1 MNTLLSRA
9 ERVKWFTQARFGMF
23 VHWGLYAIPGRGEW
37 VMSTERIPVSEYE
50 PYMHEFN
57 PVHYDPTDW
66 AKRAKAAG
74 MQYVILTAKHH
85 DGYCLFDS
93 KLTDYKS
100 TNSPIGRDLV
110 REFVEAVRAEG
121 LKVGL
126 YYSIMDWHHPDF
138 PKWGDLNHPMRD
150 NPAYKD
156 EKINFDNYLK
166 YMHGQVEE
174 LVTNYGKIDI
184 LWFDYAY
191 GDLRGEAWKATELV
205 RMVRKHQPHVIID
218 NRLETSGEGFGSAV
232 EAEPAEFCGDFV
244 SPEQIIPPE
253 GIRNVFGDPVPWE
266 LCTTMN
272 NNWGYNPSDLLYKP
286 ASMLIRKLVEC
297 VSKGGNMILNIGPD
311 ATGRVDKKSW
321 EILDGITEWMNRNK
335 ASVLG
340 CDNANRP
347 KPEWG
352 WYTQNG
358 NKLYAHVLEAPIGP
372 LALTGISK
380 DEIARIR
387 RLADGSEV
395 KQGESWITASYAH
408 IPFISFGDLAHFSYP
423 LPDPIDTVLEIT
435 LKEDNK

>member
-1 MNTLLSRA
+1 MNTLQARA
-9 ERVKWFTQARFGMF
+9 QRVQWFTEARFGLF

-50 PYMHEFN
+50 PYMQEFN
-57 PVHYDPTDW
+57 PTHYDPADW
-66 AKRAKAAG
+66 ARRAKAAG
-74 MQYVILTAKHH
+74 MQYAILTAKHH
-85 DGYCLFDS
+85 DGFCLFDS

-100 TNSPIGRDLV
+100 TNTPCGRDLV
-110 REFVEAVRAEG
+110 REFVDAVRAEG

-138 PKWGDLNHPMRD
+138 PKWGDENHPMRD

-156 EKINFDNYLK
+156 EKIDFDNYLK

-174 LVTNYGKIDI
+174 LVTGYGKIDI

-191 GDLRGEAWKATELV
+191 GDLRGEAWRATDLV
-205 RMVRKHQPHVIID
+205 RMVRRHQPHVIID

-232 EAEPAEFCGDFV
+232 TAEPAEFCGDFV

-253 GIRNVFGDPVPWE
+253 GIRNVFGEPVPWE
-266 LCTTMN
+266 LCTTIN

-286 ASMLIRKLVEC
+286 APMLVRKLVEC

-311 ATGRVDKKSW
+311 ATGRVDKKSL
-321 EILDGITEWMNRNK
+321 EVLDGIADWMSRNR
-335 ASVLG
+335 ASIHG
-340 CDNANRP
+340 CGNAERP

-352 WYTQNG
+352 WYTKKG

-372 LALTGISK
+372 LALTGVSK
-380 DEIARIR
+380 NEIAKIR

-423 LPDPIDTVLEIT
+423 LPDPVDTVLEIT
-435 LKEDNK
+435 LKENEV